1 MPTILDGKRVAK
13 ELQAEL
19 KARVDDLYLNYI
31 FPVLA
36 TIRVGEDHAAVSYEA
51 GILRAAKA
59 TGVRVRRYI
68 LPDDVTTE
76 EIAQLIRQ
84 INADT
89 LLSGLLMFHPLP
101 AHLDEKALTAL
112 IAPEKD
118 VDCANAEGQSCYIP
132 CTAEACL
139 ELLHR
144 YQIPIEGTRAV
155 VLGRS
160 RTVGAPAARLL
171 LQENAT
177 VTVCHSRT
185 QNLPDVAREGD
196 ILIAALGR
204 REMIDAAYIKPGAVV
219 VDVGIHPN
227 DEGGICGDV
236 EYTSVSE
243 LASAI
248 TPVPGGV
255 GSVTSTL
262 LMRHV
267 IDGAERNAT

>member
-1 MPTILDGKRVAK
+1 MLLLDGKSVAK
-13 ELQAEL
+13 ELRAEL
-19 KARVDDLYLNYI
+19 KARTDALYLNYI

-36 TIRVGEDHAAVSYEA
+36 TIRVGEDPASVSYEA
-51 GILRAAKA
+51 GMLRAAKE

-68 LPDDVTTE
+68 LPADVTQE
-76 EIAQLIRQ
+76 DVAQLIRE
-84 INADT
+84 INADP
-89 LLSGLLMFHPLP
+89 LLTGLLMFRPLP
-101 AHLDEKALTAL
+101 SHMDEGVLTDL

-118 VDCANAEGQSCYIP
+118 VDCANVHAQPCYVP
-132 CTAEACL
+132 CTAEACM
-139 ELLHR
+139 ELLRR
-144 YQIPIEGTRAV
+144 YQIPIEGKRAV

-160 RTVGAPAARLL
+160 RTVGMPAARLL
-171 LQENAT
+171 LNANAT

-185 QNLPDVAREGD
+185 QELASVAREGD

-219 VDVGIHPN
+219 VDVGIHPK
-227 DEGGICGDV
+227 DGGGICGDV
-236 EYTSVSE
+236 DYASVSP
-243 LASAI
+243 LVSAI

-267 IDGAERNAT
+267 IDGAQRNAK

>member
-1 MPTILDGKRVAK
+1 MPTILDGKTVAK
-13 ELQAEL
+13 TLQAEL
-19 KARVDDLYLNYI
+19 KARVDALYLNYI

-36 TIRVGEDHAAVSYEA
+36 TIRVGEDAAAVSYEA

-68 LPDDVTTE
+68 LPAEVSTQDV
-76 EIAQLIRQ
+76 AQLIRE
-84 INADT
+84 INADP

-101 AHLDEKALTAL
+101 AHLDEHALTDL
-112 IAPEKD
+112 IDPEKD
-118 VDCANAEGQSCYIP
+118 VDCANANALPRYIP

-139 ELLHR
+139 ELLRR
-144 YQIPIEGTRAV
+144 YQIPMEGKRAV

-171 LQENAT
+171 LAENAT

-185 QNLPDVAREGD
+185 QNLASVAQEGD

-204 REMIDAAYIKPGAVV
+204 REMIDDAYIKPGAVV
-219 VDVGIHPN
+219 VDVGIHQTE
-227 DEGGICGDV
+227 DGGLCGDV
-236 EYTSVSE
+236 NHAAVSE
-243 LASAI
+243 LVSAI

-267 IDGAERNAT
+267 IDGAERNAK